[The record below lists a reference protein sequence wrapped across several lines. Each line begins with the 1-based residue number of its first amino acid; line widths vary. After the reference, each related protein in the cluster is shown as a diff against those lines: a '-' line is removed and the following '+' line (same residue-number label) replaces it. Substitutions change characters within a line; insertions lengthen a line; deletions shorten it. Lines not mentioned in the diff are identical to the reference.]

1 MGLPIDNIGYYR
13 LQYPEGTK
21 LRITKPI
28 DDLYTPK
35 KVGDVFIVSYIDDAG
50 QIHGSWASGGSMAII
65 IGVDE
70 FEVYTEE
77 G

>member
-1 MGLPIDNIGYYR
+1 MIPINKVDYYR
-13 LQYPEGTK
+13 MRYPQGTF

-28 DDLYTPK
+28 DDPYTPK
-35 KVGDVFIVSYIDDAG
+35 EVGDIFKVDHIDDKL
-50 QIHGSWASGGSMAII
+50 QIHGSWKNGGSMAII